1 MSLLKWTFPKST
13 YSYHL
18 LKKPDTASI
27 NDNNID
33 NENDLYHVKIKT
45 ENQDYIHEVKGRMT
59 NEAPAKYV
67 IDKLNNDHNQRLDR
81 IVMICS
87 EAVRKKITQDKSTS
101 NEVHKNTAPD
111 KSSSNEVHKNTAPDK
126 STSTEVHENTAPD
139 KSSSTKEKEKEE
151 EEKKKKYE
159 AEHTLILNKDES
171 VFRLTHIE
179 YFKRVITAFAENINT
194 CYKDTRIDFKDTSIT
209 NFSDETNVI
218 KAVIDSASKVV
229 EDYEDVNLY
238 IDFNGGPRNVAV
250 LIMGLSH
257 LMKLRNV
264 TIKEIM
270 YMDFENKKNHIIPI
284 ENMDALFGCTDLV
297 SGVNEY
303 VNYGRIHILKNYFN
317 GCKDEKIK
325 IILRDL
331 EDFSN
336 NMQLCL
342 TDYVMENKEKI
353 KNALKQYQNNNQTS
367 SSYEIMFS
375 FVAEDILRG
384 CNKLLEGTLPDIILW
399 CIEKD
404 FIQQALT
411 FYIELLP
418 AYLWENKIFF
428 PTLAEEQDYAGWRI
442 DREYGLDDSS
452 DDIPYNYLKLSRHMD
467 DKYYWMHYYKD
478 CATGNTDGSLLEETS
493 QKADYMLS
501 LLSPEINRAGKS
513 EDIDTDTLRQILTE
527 YYLIHSQ
534 RISSRHS
541 TTQLGNTGNLW
552 SYQEMHEA
560 LKKAVLRLS
569 EL

>member
-1 MSLLKWTFPKST
+1 MKNVMLLCMSLLNWTFPKST

-18 LKKPDTASI
+18 LKKPDTASM

-45 ENQDYIHEVKGRMT
+45 ENQDYIHEVKGRLT

-87 EAVRKKITQDKSTS
+87 DAVRKKINPGKSTS
-101 NEVHKNTAPD
+101 NEEHKNT
-111 KSSSNEVHKNTAPDK
+111 V
-126 STSTEVHENTAPD
+126 PD
-139 KSSSTKEKEKEE
+139 KSSSTEEKEKQ
-151 EEKKKKYE
+151 KYE
-159 AEHTLILNKDES
+159 AEHALILNKDER
-171 VFRLTHIE
+171 VLELTHIE

-428 PTLAEEQDYAGWRI
+428 PTMAEEQDYAGWRI
-442 DREYGLDDSS
+442 DREYGLNDSS

-501 LLSPEINRAGKS
+501 LLTPEINRAGKS

-541 TTQLGNTGNLW
+541 TSQLGNTGNLW